1 MSTRPPVHRLTKAEI
16 VYLGSHTCKAH
27 RHSFLDHYSCYLK
40 ESPQRDK
47 TAIIDIE
54 TSNLK
59 ADYGIIL
66 TWCIKPLGETKIAQG
81 VITSADIKKGRKGD
95 EDRRVTI
102 DLIKEMQNYDKLIG
116 YYSKRFD
123 LPYIRARALNMG
135 IDFPFFGSIQHVDV
149 FDIVKNRFCMSR
161 KSQEVACRFLLG
173 HTDKTHFDGSIW
185 RDAARGDTK
194 ALRKVL
200 EHNIYD
206 VQDLEKLYLKVREFA
221 RRHDVSI

>member
-1 MSTRPPVHRLTKAEI
+1 MNAPVHRLTKAEI

-27 RHSFLDHYSCYLK
+27 RHSYLTHYSCYIK
-40 ESPQRDK
+40 DAPRKDRV
-47 TAIIDIE
+47 AVIDIE

-66 TWCIKPLGETKIAQG
+66 TWCIKPLGEKKIIQG
-81 VITSADIKKGRKGD
+81 VISAADIKKGRKGD

-102 DLIKEMQNYDKLIG
+102 ELIDEMQKYDKLIG

-123 LPYIRARALNMG
+123 LPYVRARALHMN
-135 IDFPFFGSIQHVDV
+135 IPFPFFGSIQHVDV
-149 FDIVKNRFCMSR
+149 YDIIKNRFCISR
-161 KSQEVACRFLLG
+161 KTQENACRVLLG
-173 HTDKTHFDGSIW
+173 DTDKTHFAGAIW
-185 RDAARGDTK
+185 RDAARGDKK
-194 ALRKVL
+194 ALAEVL

-206 VQDLEKLYLKVREFA
+206 VQDLEKLYLKVREYA